1 MTNAADDST
10 RDDFKDYYEGVKGR
24 PPRPTLVR
32 AAEAFAEPGF
42 AVDLGCGDGRD
53 TVELLRRGW
62 RVLAIDSSEEGV
74 ARLRRR
80 DGMLENRA
88 LTARVARIEDADW
101 PEAAL
106 INASFVLPLLEPEGF
121 ARCWTRIGG
130 RMKSGGRF
138 AGQLY
143 GPKDGWAGRPGM
155 TFHDRD
161 AVLRLVSDFA
171 VELLDET
178 ETDEPTARG
187 KPKHW
192 HVFHLV
198 LRKP

>member
-1 MTNAADDST
+1 MTNAPDDST

-24 PPRPTLVR
+24 PPRPTLVQ
-32 AAEAFAEPGF
+32 AAAAFAAPGF

-80 DGMLENRA
+80 DGMLDNTA
-88 LTARVARIEDADW
+88 LKARVARIEDTDW
-101 PEAAL
+101 PEADL
-106 INASFVLPLLEPEGF
+106 INASFVLPLLESAGF
-121 ARCWTRIGG
+121 ERAWARIGA
-130 RMKSGGRF
+130 RLRSGGRF

-143 GPKDGWAGRPGM
+143 GPKDGWAGKPGM
-155 TFHDRD
+155 TIHDRA
-161 AVLRLVSDFA
+161 AVERLVSGFI
-171 VELLDET
+171 VEQLEEKESDEA
-178 ETDEPTARG
+178 TARG